1 MLTAMF
7 EKIVDECPY
16 KSPTDMGVNMAGN
29 CIVDDEACRE
39 ASRQEIVR
47 RYYTALCGQRQGTVQ
62 EDEVYKLELLMKKSR
77 CFCFD
82 RSVVEPALGK
92 SRRNRCPGRSYGTA
106 GRTDRNRP
114 HFPICWAPAPHCC

>member
-62 EDEVYKLELLMKKSR
+62 EDEVYKLDLLMKKDR
-77 CFCFD
+77 CFLL
-82 RSVVEPALGK
+82 PT
-92 SRRNRCPGRSYGTA
+92 GRLWSLHWKKPKKPVPRPQLWNC
-106 GRTDRNRP
+106 RTDGS
-114 HFPICWAPAPHCC
+114 